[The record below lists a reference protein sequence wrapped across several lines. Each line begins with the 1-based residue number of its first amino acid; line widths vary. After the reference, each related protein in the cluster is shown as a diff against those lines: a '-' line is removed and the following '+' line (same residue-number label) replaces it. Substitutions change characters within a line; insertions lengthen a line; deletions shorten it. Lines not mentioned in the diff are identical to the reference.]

1 MSGTA
6 HPYTLVPRIFI
17 SLRTFIFTF
26 SLKNHELHV
35 GRKEGHFLVGGKMVS
50 IEENWKWKIR
60 QSGND
65 LVQNWSII
73 KKSGI
78 SRFTVT
84 ATATGWALKATL
96 ALRPYLIFCASPS
109 DF

>member
-35 GRKEGHFLVGGKMVS
+35 GRKDIFLWAG

-96 ALRPYLIFCASPS
+96 AL
-109 DF
+109 